1 MKKLLSIILTT
12 VIIMSAMAIPAFAD
26 QPYYPCYEGT
36 WNIRENSGTPIKL
49 KISNVNSHN
58 MDIYFQ
64 YGQFAINTTGKIDG
78 KKVNANYREVW
89 EGGDF
94 IVSGTITLDL
104 GDQGIWLDWHAY
116 ENGRDCGT
124 DGYMFYN
131 SSFKYKSAI
140 NDSVDITVELN
151 GSQLDLEQNPIM
163 VNDSVLLP
171 IRAVAESMG
180 AEVTWTEGVRKI
192 GNVVGIQKDSRY
204 IGFCVEDTG
213 YNENYN
219 PYHMMI
225 RDGDQEGRFVKLYA
239 PVTLYNGYTMVPIR
253 AVTEAFGADV
263 TWNGVSRTVNIL
275 TDKKTQSTSNSS
287 NNTTKDY
294 SKYIGVWAEYT
305 FSDDIPETE
314 LIINN
319 IDGNKVDYEIMFY
332 RLAGYYNQTAY
343 IDDNG
348 VINFKTVENEGSS
361 QPIQGTITL
370 SGDSVTLNITSS
382 EQSYLTPRSIEFY
395 IKTTKSILGY

>member
-1 MKKLLSIILTT
+1 MKKLLSIILAT
-12 VIIMSAMAIPAFAD
+12 VMIMSAMAIPAFAD

-36 WNIRENSGTPIKL
+36 WNIKENSGTPIKL
-49 KISNVNSHN
+49 KISNVNSNN

-104 GDQGIWLDWHAY
+104 GDQGIWLDWHPY
-116 ENGRDCGT
+116 ENSRDGGT
-124 DGYMFYN
+124 RGYMFYN

-140 NDSVDITVELN
+140 NDSIDITVELN

-219 PYHMMI
+219 
-225 RDGDQEGRFVKLYA
+225 
-239 PVTLYNGYTMVPIR
+239 
-253 AVTEAFGADV
+253 
-263 TWNGVSRTVNIL
+263 
-275 TDKKTQSTSNSS
+275 
-287 NNTTKDY
+287 
-294 SKYIGVWAEYT
+294 
-305 FSDDIPETE
+305 
-314 LIINN
+314 
-319 IDGNKVDYEIMFY
+319 
-332 RLAGYYNQTAY
+332 QTAY

-348 VINFKTVENEGSS
+348 VINFKTVENEESS

-370 SGDSVTLNITSS
+370 SGDSVNLNITSS
-382 EQSYLTPRSIEFY
+382 EQRYITPKSIEFY
-395 IKTTKSILGY
+395 KKNTQSRLK

>member
-1 MKKLLSIILTT
+1 
-12 VIIMSAMAIPAFAD
+12 
-26 QPYYPCYEGT
+26 
-36 WNIRENSGTPIKL
+36 
-49 KISNVNSHN
+49 
-58 MDIYFQ
+58 
-64 YGQFAINTTGKIDG
+64 
-78 KKVNANYREVW
+78 
-89 EGGDF
+89 
-94 IVSGTITLDL
+94 
-104 GDQGIWLDWHAY
+104 
-116 ENGRDCGT
+116 
-124 DGYMFYN
+124 
-131 SSFKYKSAI
+131 
-140 NDSVDITVELN
+140 
-151 GSQLDLEQNPIM
+151 M

-253 AVTEAFGADV
+253 AVTEALGADV

-287 NNTTKDY
+287 DNTAKDY

-305 FSDDIPETE
+305 FSDDVPETE

-348 VINFKTVENEGSS
+348 VINFKTVENEESS

-370 SGDSVTLNITSS
+370 LGDSVNLNITSS
-382 EQSYLTPRSIEFY
+382 EQRYITPKSIEFY
-395 IKTTKSILGY
+395 KKNTQSRLK

>member
-1 MKKLLSIILTT
+1 M
-12 VIIMSAMAIPAFAD
+12 
-26 QPYYPCYEGT
+26 
-36 WNIRENSGTPIKL
+36 
-49 KISNVNSHN
+49 
-58 MDIYFQ
+58 
-64 YGQFAINTTGKIDG
+64 
-78 KKVNANYREVW
+78 
-89 EGGDF
+89 
-94 IVSGTITLDL
+94 
-104 GDQGIWLDWHAY
+104 GDQGIWLDWHPY
-116 ENGRDCGT
+116 ENGRDGGT
-124 DGYMFYN
+124 RGYMFYN

-225 RDGDQEGRFVKLYA
+225 RDGDQEGQFVKLYA

-253 AVTEAFGADV
+253 AVTETFGADV

-305 FSDDIPETE
+305 FSDDVPETE

-370 SGDSVTLNITSS
+370 SGDSVNLNITSS
-382 EQSYLTPRSIEFY
+382 EQRSITPKSIEFY
-395 IKTTKSILGY
+395 KKNTQSRLK

>member
-1 MKKLLSIILTT
+1 
-12 VIIMSAMAIPAFAD
+12 
-26 QPYYPCYEGT
+26 
-36 WNIRENSGTPIKL
+36 
-49 KISNVNSHN
+49 
-58 MDIYFQ
+58 
-64 YGQFAINTTGKIDG
+64 
-78 KKVNANYREVW
+78 
-89 EGGDF
+89 
-94 IVSGTITLDL
+94 
-104 GDQGIWLDWHAY
+104 
-116 ENGRDCGT
+116 
-124 DGYMFYN
+124 
-131 SSFKYKSAI
+131 
-140 NDSVDITVELN
+140 
-151 GSQLDLEQNPIM
+151 M

-225 RDGDQEGRFVKLYA
+225 RDGDQEGQFVKLYA
-239 PVTLYNGYTMVPIR
+239 P
-253 AVTEAFGADV
+253 GADV

-305 FSDDIPETE
+305 FSDDVPETE

-348 VINFKTVENEGSS
+348 VINFKTVENEESS

-370 SGDSVTLNITSS
+370 SGDSVNLNITSS
-382 EQSYLTPRSIEFY
+382 EQRSITPRSIEFY
-395 IKTTKSILGY
+395 TKTTKSILGY